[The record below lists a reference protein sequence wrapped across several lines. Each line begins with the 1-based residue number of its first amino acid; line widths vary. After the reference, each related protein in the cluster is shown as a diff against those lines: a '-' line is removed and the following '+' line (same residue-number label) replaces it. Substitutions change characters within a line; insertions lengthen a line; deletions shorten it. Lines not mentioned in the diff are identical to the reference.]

1 MQILICFAPIFAFQ
15 PWLVEIRYVEMKLLL
30 FQLCYHSLFKFLLMP
45 IFHAYRNIHAISCV
59 EVCWGA
65 KKGVAIHGQRHEIG
79 FSTVILAKQYIFLSI
94 LFSKKV
100 KSFLFKKGIS
110 KMSTL
115 AIDFTLLIST
125 GVTAF
130 YVVLYVN
137 FGAILD
143 WQKIKII
150 VKKPIEPCLG
160 FFCNF
165 IFLPLVRKRKFWN
178 SKNILQD
185 WIKSRLIQ
193 QFLFNLK
200 FSYVLGLLL
209 FSDDD
214 EMRFSLFA
222 SGWVTTFVRSF
233 VEN

>member
-1 MQILICFAPIFAFQ
+1 MKWSTCKYFFFIETRNNRYFLKLIHFANLTHNFNEILKKNCNNFADSYLFCSNFCFPTMIGWNPSCGNEVVAVSTLLSFIVQVFTDANLPRVSQ
-15 PWLVEIRYVEMKLLL
+15 YSCDKL
-30 FQLCYHSLFKFLLMP
+30 
-45 IFHAYRNIHAISCV
+45 
-59 EVCWGA
+59 CWGA
-65 KKGVAIHGQRHEIG
+65 KRGVAIHGKRHGNG

-165 IFLPLVRKRKFWN
+165 IFLPLVRKSKFWN
-178 SKNILQD
+178 WKIF
-185 WIKSRLIQ
+185 W
-193 QFLFNLK
+193 
-200 FSYVLGLLL
+200 
-209 FSDDD
+209 
-214 EMRFSLFA
+214 
-222 SGWVTTFVRSF
+222 
-233 VEN
+233 